1 MPVPLP
7 PRTANWFTLWVARP
21 GDSHPIDEM
30 LGSVHPLIDRG
41 PEGVTLQIAA
51 QALRERI
58 YGSITC
64 LSTLLLI
71 TGYQPPKSPW
81 EEFFDVL
88 IATGGLWT
96 ASVLAEYVSHLG
108 AHQKPPDLKEIR
120 HMLWVSGQ
128 IMAASAIPL
137 ALLLLAALDLVSLHT
152 AVWAGVWVLVV
163 EMGTFAFLAA
173 RRTSLKWWA
182 RTILIAALVVLGLLV
197 VFLKMLAY

>member
-1 MPVPLP
+1 MATKSFEEMHKTVHDL
-7 PRTANWFTLWVARP
+7 TDRP
-21 GDSHPIDEM
+21 
-30 LGSVHPLIDRG
+30 
-41 PEGVTLQIAA
+41 PEGVPLQIAA

-58 YGSITC
+58 YRSITC

-71 TGYQPPKSPW
+71 TGYQPPKSAW
-81 EEFFDVL
+81 EECFDVL

-137 ALLLLAALDLVSLHT
+137 ALLLVAGLDLIPLHT

-163 EMGTFAFLAA
+163 EMGTFALLAA
-173 RRTSLKWWA
+173 RRTALNWWS
-182 RTILIAALVVLGLLV
+182 RTMLIAALVVLGLLV